1 MEILALSLCPVS
13 FTPEARAEIHKIYN
27 SKNIPKEYGLRVA
40 TEGGGCAAV
49 THIIGFDKVKET
61 DKIYD
66 LNGLHLL
73 VEKKHLMFLFGIT
86 VDYISNGQEQGF
98 QFINH

>member
-1 MEILALSLCPVS
+1 MEILALSLCPVT
-13 FTPEARAEIHKIYN
+13 FTTEAKAEIHKIYH

-49 THIIGFDKVKET
+49 KHIIGFDKIKDT

-66 LNGLHLL
+66 LDGINVF
-73 VEKKHLMFLFGIT
+73 VEKKHLMFLFGCK
-86 VDYISNGQEQGF
+86 VNYISNGHEQGF
-98 QFINH
+98 EFVK